1 MHFLIRQVHGKT
13 LKNMSIQKRS
23 LTLFSHRTSISLEPD
38 FWHALNDIAKN
49 KQLSL
54 QKLIELIDQQ
64 RENNNLSSAIR
75 IYVLHYFQKNI

>member
-1 MHFLIRQVHGKT
+1 
-13 LKNMSIQKRS
+13 MSIQKRS

>member
-1 MHFLIRQVHGKT
+1 
-13 LKNMSIQKRS
+13 MSIQKRS

-38 FWHALNDIAKN
+38 FWHALNNIAEN

-54 QKLIELIDQQ
+54 QKLIEHIDEQ

-75 IYVLHYFQKNI
+75 VYILQHFQKTTP